1 MGQGVVYLAADSRR
15 DHDVIARNASVKAAL
30 GGVGDDVPK
39 PWLDEAGR
47 RAFLLPLC
55 AGGAIR
61 RFRRLNSS
69 AESALQ
75 LVCSRLKA
83 VLLAV
88 LLVQDLE
95 KPLARR
101 IKVAE
106 PERADPAVVQVDATE
121 GLGFCVLRL
130 IQRPTSSTTSI
141 VVRERVWAS
150 PEVRSCFSQFVMKSP
165 SF

>member
-1 MGQGVVYLAADSRR
+1 MSLLSARVGCFNPRFSGYRYAHMEWTRRFVGDGHGGLRRRGGRLSCLSMGQGVVYLAGDSRR
-15 DHDVIARNASVKAAL
+15 DHDAIARNASVKAAL

-39 PWLDEAGR
+39 PWLEAGR
-47 RAFLLPLC
+47 RAFWLPLC

-88 LLVQDLE
+88 MLVQDL
-95 KPLARR
+95 
-101 IKVAE
+101 
-106 PERADPAVVQVDATE
+106 Q
-121 GLGFCVLRL
+121 
-130 IQRPTSSTTSI
+130 
-141 VVRERVWAS
+141 
-150 PEVRSCFSQFVMKSP
+150 
-165 SF
+165 